1 VYTCDLGHFKKENE
15 MARWILLIGLVT
27 GFWMKSSG
35 MDLADFV
42 RPSVAAPDVQV
53 MDGAD
58 PFPPQ

>member
-1 VYTCDLGHFKKENE
+1 